1 MLYTA
6 ERMGSRLFIFMA
18 VFALV
23 VGGVGRITYEQM
35 FNTRTPAQAQQDE
48 YDCLDFEFQ
57 EDAQEIFD
65 QDTSDPSGLDEDD
78 GTDDGIACETLPSR
92 TGSTS
97 SGLPPPTSSPPPDD
111 TGASQDQYDDGNDD
125 RPGDLMKS
133 GGPTHGPILTMPDGS
148 CLPEY
153 PIKRNGYCYR

>member
-18 VFALV
+18 VFVLV

-48 YDCLDFEFQ
+48 YDCSDFEFQ

-65 QDTSDPSGLDEDD
+65 EDTSDPSGLDEDD

-92 TGSTS
+92 PGGTS
-97 SGLPPPTSSPPPDD
+97 SASPAPITPPAKQYDGGDSDKMLES
-111 TGASQDQYDDGNDD
+111 GASG
-125 RPGDLMKS
+125 PG
-133 GGPTHGPILTMPDGS
+133 PVLTLPDGS

-153 PIKRNGYCYR
+153 PIKRNGHCYR

>member
-6 ERMGSRLFIFMA
+6 GGMGSRLFIFMA
-18 VFALV
+18 VFVLV

-48 YDCLDFEFQ
+48 YDCSDFDFQ
-57 EDAQEIFD
+57 EEAQEIFD

-78 GTDDGIACETLPSR
+78 GADDGIACETLPSR
-92 TGSTS
+92 TGGTS
-97 SGLPPPTSSPPPDD
+97 SASPPPTSSPPPAKQYDGGD
-111 TGASQDQYDDGNDD
+111 SDKMLDSGASG
-125 RPGDLMKS
+125 PG
-133 GGPTHGPILTMPDGS
+133 PVLTLPDGS